1 MYTIIFMIFLFEKK
15 QILKKSSLKSLV
27 LLAFLKNC
35 IFCIQ
40 LYPALGYKFERL
52 SVGIQHF

>member
-1 MYTIIFMIFLFEKK
+1 LP
-15 QILKKSSLKSLV
+15 LKSLV

-40 LYPALGYKFERL
+40 LYPALGYKFERI
-52 SVGIQHF
+52 SVGI